1 MSLHATNRPADTW
14 FCMSCSQLASGEF
27 CSRRVGG
34 VVCGSLR
41 KFSVGSVGVQRS
53 RGAAPKYVAAL
64 SGKRYATVSG
74 T

>member
-41 KFSVGSVGVQRS
+41 KFSVGSVGIQS
-53 RGAAPKYVAAL
+53 GAIGTDIYCL
-64 SGKRYATVSG
+64 LGLLRYKNATR
-74 T
+74 